1 LEVPVS
7 STLVEIPAQTAIA
20 LILRSGEVLRIV
32 DGFGA
37 QVADL
42 ALFNQDDPSEAFSPG
57 RTIDYNESLTLGLGD
72 VLYSNRSG
80 ELARIVEDTVGVHD
94 MLLAPCSELMFA
106 RRGEFSHPSCH
117 ANLASVLHP
126 FGVLDDMVTS
136 TLNVFMDVRI
146 TGQNR
151 IEVHPPAS
159 KLGDRFAI
167 RALRDLVIGIAA
179 CSSERTNAGH
189 CRPIYY
195 QVLPRS
201 VAGSAVVATPGGDE
215 SL

>member
-1 LEVPVS
+1 MPVS
-7 STLVEIPAQTAIA
+7 STLVEIPAQSAIA
-20 LILRSGEVLRIV
+20 LTLHLGEGLRIV
-32 DGFGA
+32 DRFGA

-42 ALFNQDDPSEAFSPG
+42 AFFDRGDPSEAFSPG
-57 RTIDYNESLTLGLGD
+57 RTIDYHESLALAVGN

-80 ELARIVEDTVGVHD
+80 ELARVVEDSAGVHD

-117 ANLASVLHP
+117 VNLASALRP

-146 TGQNR
+146 AKENR
-151 IEVHPPAS
+151 IEIHAPAS
-159 KLGDRFAI
+159 RPGDRFAI
-167 RALRDLVIGIAA
+167 RALRDLVIGVAA

-189 CRPIYY
+189 CKPIYY

-201 VAGSAVVATPGGDE
+201 NAGSTE
-215 SL
+215 

>member
-1 LEVPVS
+1 MSVS
-7 STLVEIPAQTAIA
+7 SACIEIPAQSAIA

-32 DGFGA
+32 DGFGS

-42 ALFNQDDPSEAFSPG
+42 ALFALDDPSEGFSPG
-57 RTIDYNESLTLGLGD
+57 RTIDYHESLALAVGD

-80 ELARIVEDTVGVHD
+80 ELACVVEDTVGVHD

-117 ANLASVLHP
+117 ANLASVLLP
-126 FGVLDDMVTS
+126 FGVVADMVTS

-146 TGQNR
+146 SNQNR
-151 IEVHPPAS
+151 IEIQAPAS
-159 KLGDRFAI
+159 RPGDGFAI

-201 VAGSAVVATPGGDE
+201 GAGSTE
-215 SL
+215 